1 MPSNLN
7 ICAVT
12 RIPMPILESEGLEEG
27 VRLTVDQY
35 GFDSEALLFDFG
47 AQHREMEWYTTMA
60 D

>member
-1 MPSNLN
+1 
-7 ICAVT
+7 
-12 RIPMPILESEGLEEG
+12 MPILESEGLEEG